1 MGHQYRRGSSHAAN
15 PPARPVEPLESRQLF
30 SSAVAPLSTDGLISI
45 RWHGQNTYAAPGQWI
60 AVINRPIN
68 GSHQQLAILN
78 DQLAGTG
85 LRAASR
91 LNHSSLFLLRGKQQP
106 LDDVKAVLAKLPGF
120 VEVEPDV
127 VRETQSVPDDPSFA
141 SQWGLNQNTSA
152 ASIHATSAWNLTFGS
167 RNVVTAVLDTGVDYT
182 HPDLAANIWTNPG
195 EIPGNGIDDD
205 GNGFVDDVRGWDFA
219 NADNDPMDDNGH
231 GTLVAGVIGSV
242 GNNAIGVTGVNWQTK
257 IMPLKYIGA
266 NGVGYTSNAVA
277 ALSYLADLKTRGINI
292 RVVNNSSIGNY
303 SIALQYAIDS
313 LNSSGI
319 FFVAGAGN
327 GGADYVGD
335 DNDVTPTFPASLP
348 EDNVISVAAT
358 DSNDQLAGFSNYGL
372 TSVDLA
378 APGVNILSTAMGG
391 SYGWATG
398 TSDSTPFVSG
408 VAALAFAYAPNAT
421 LAQVKAAIINGCD
434 KLPGLA
440 GKCVS
445 GGRLDAYNTLA
456 LLGAPPAGTG
466 LNVTWYNS
474 PDLSGTGVAS
484 TSGAIN
490 YNWAGGSPDSQIA
503 PDHFSAR
510 WTGQV
515 QPQYSETYTFYTLAD
530 DGVRLWVNGQLL
542 INRWSDRSPI
552 GDENADGKVN
562 ALDFNI
568 LANAYGVTGAAAASY
583 DLTGDN
589 TIDLLDFD
597 VLASTFNQTVDPV
610 QNSGTITLVGGQ
622 NYDIKAEY
630 YDDKGV
636 ASMRLSWSSPSTPK
650 QIVPASRL
658 YPTTQTVSAV
668 EALSSASLF
677 SDKTIEDA
685 KDTVLN

>member
-1 MGHQYRRGSSHAAN
+1 MGHQYRRVYPRAAN
-15 PPARPVEPLESRQLF
+15 PTACFVQQLESRQLF
-30 SSAVAPLSTDGLISI
+30 SSTVAPLSTNGLVPI
-45 RWHGQNTYAAPGQWI
+45 RWHGQNTYAASGQWI
-60 AVINRPIN
+60 AVINRPLN
-68 GSHQQLAILN
+68 GSHKQLAILN
-78 DQLAGTG
+78 DQLAGSG
-85 LRAASR
+85 LGAVRR
-91 LNHSSLFLLRGKQQP
+91 LNHSSLFLLRGKEQP
-106 LDDVKAVLAKLPGF
+106 LADVKAVLAKLPGF
-120 VEVEPDV
+120 VEVEPDIA
-127 VRETQSVPDDPSFA
+127 RQTQSIPDDPNFS

-152 ASIHATSAWNLTFGS
+152 ASIHAVSAWNLTFGS
-167 RNVVTAVLDTGVDYT
+167 RSVVTAVLDTGVDYT

-205 GNGFVDDVRGWDFA
+205 GNGYVDDVRGWDFA

-231 GTLVAGVIGSV
+231 GTMVAGVIGSV
-242 GNNAIGVTGVNWQTK
+242 GNNSIGVTGVNWQTK

-277 ALSYLADLKTRGINI
+277 ALNYVADLKSRGVNI

-303 SIALQYAIDS
+303 SVALQVAIDA
-313 LNSSGI
+313 LNTAGI

-335 DNDVTPTFPASLP
+335 DNDVNPTYPASLP

-358 DSNDQLAGFSNYGL
+358 DSNDQLASFSNYGA

-391 SYGWATG
+391 SYGWSTG

-456 LLGAPPAGTG
+456 LLVAPASGTG
-466 LNVTWYNS
+466 LSVSWYDT
-474 PDLSGTGVAS
+474 PDLSGPGVA
-484 TSGAIN
+484 GPAAAIN
-490 YNWAGGSPDSQIA
+490 YNWVGGSPDARIA
-503 PDHFSAR
+503 PDTFSAR

-530 DGVRLWVNGQLL
+530 DGVRVWVNGQLL
-542 INRWSDRSPI
+542 IDRWSNHPPM
-552 GDENADGKVN
+552 GDANADGKVN
-562 ALDFNI
+562 ALDFDLIASN
-568 LANAYGVTGAAAASY
+568 YGATGTAAQPY
-583 DLTGDN
+583 DLNGDN
-589 TIDLLDFD
+589 KIDQLDFD
-597 VLASTFNQTVDPV
+597 VLATSFNRTVDPI
-610 QNSGTITLVGGQ
+610 QNSGSIALVGGQ
-622 NYDIKAEY
+622 LYNITVEY
-630 YDDKGV
+630 FDNTGV
-636 ASMRLSWSSPSTPK
+636 ASMKLSWSSPSTPK

-658 YPTTQTVSAV
+658 YPTTATASAV
-668 EALSSASLF
+668 EALSSTSLF
-677 SDKTIEDA
+677 SDKTIENA
-685 KDTVLN
+685 NDTVLN